1 MQFGAAA
8 AERIG
13 SGAGMQLGAAATGRG
28 RSGAPLL
35 RDGVAVGHGCGLLP
49 MQRGGPSAP
58 HNSVSLS
65 AHSCRERNGENEGSP
80 ILPLFVLSSFPLHTS
95 PRPPPITVLP
105 LSLLPTHL
113 FQRVS
118 TSPNQ
123 PTSSSLNDHSQSLF
137 LPIRPPV
144 PSLLL
149 LPLHP
154 SPFPVPSSFPVSLS
168 LSLSRFSPP
177 SSPFLT
183 LPFPLS
189 RYPCD
194 LPQSLLFFPQG

>member
-1 MQFGAAA
+1 MRRVTDAACC
-8 AERIG
+8 RC
-13 SGAGMQLGAAATGRG
+13 SGAVPQLPIT
-28 RSGAPLL
+28 P
-35 RDGVAVGHGCGLLP
+35 
-49 MQRGGPSAP
+49 
-58 HNSVSLS
+58 SLS
-65 AHSCRERNGENEGSP
+65 LRTAVRRERNGENEGSL
-80 ILPLFVLSSFPLHTS
+80 ILPLFVLSSSPLHTS
-95 PRPPPITVLP
+95 PRPPQITIP
-105 LSLLPTHL
+105 LSPLPTHL

-123 PTSSSLNDHSQSLF
+123 PTSSSINDHSQSLF
-137 LPIRPPV
+137 LPIRPPL
-144 PSLLL
+144 PSLLM

-168 LSLSRFSPP
+168 LSPP

-194 LPQSLLFFPQG
+194 LPQAFCFPLKGEVEQDDSIGSGRARCKEYLYSASRT